1 MVAQAPKSVSKAAAT
16 IIRREG
22 CGFTDA
28 SCRAAAEGVKLGLQA
43 KRFVAK
49 DLTFDVE
56 RPRGT
61 GAAVNSSN
69 VKT

>member
-1 MVAQAPKSVSKAAAT
+1 MIVVSW
-16 IIRREG
+16 R
-22 CGFTDA
+22 A

-49 DLTFDVE
+49 DLFFDVE

-61 GAAVNSSN
+61 GAAGNSSN
-69 VKT
+69 AKT

>member
-1 MVAQAPKSVSKAAAT
+1 MVVVSL
-16 IIRREG
+16 R
-22 CGFTDA
+22 A
-28 SCRAAAEGVKLGLQA
+28 SCRAAAEGVKLRLQA

-61 GAAVNSSN
+61 GAAGNPSN
-69 VKT
+69 AKT